1 MPLRQLADDFH
12 VDPDVLREDLLA
24 FYAADVAPDLLLGLL
39 RPGVLEFLG
48 PDGDDE
54 DPAAAEIVRIS
65 DPRSIDE
72 LGVEHVDASELALIY
87 TAATSLLDV
96 EPDNDDLAAAIDALS
111 ETMLGDAAP
120 DGAGTGRVEPAA
132 RADRRGPAAPASRV
146 DIVYSRAW
154 EVGVSQRI
162 IEPYRLVR
170 TRRGWE
176 VDAGPLDER
185 GTMRTFLLSNIRAAE
200 LRTRPSSC
208 PTTSTRRLA
217 EQRATD
223 AVRVEIP
230 QSARWA
236 ADMYAEQV
244 TVIDDRET
252 TVELDLELLP
262 PLEHRLGLLMLA
274 AGRTRGCSSRGT
286 WRTVT
291 SPWRG
296 AWRPTTR
303 PMRADS
309 RLLGHSPRRRAC
321 AGQGPIEPSSAPS
334 AGRVRR
340 REGRR
345 VAVPSGSQA
354 QRVGS
359 R

>member
-1 MPLRQLADDFH
+1 MATPKYVERISRLPGVFEHLLAHPDGMPLRQLAHDFH

-24 FYAADVAPDLLLGLL
+24 FYAADVAPDLLLGLM

-54 DPAAAEIVRIS
+54 DPAAAEIVKIS

-120 DGAGTGRVEPAA
+120 DGPDRPRGTVSSSRSPRGSGAGSASTSSTPARGRSVS
-132 RADRRGPAAPASRV
+132 ADRT
-146 DIVYSRAW
+146 
-154 EVGVSQRI
+154 

-185 GTMRTFLLSNIRAAE
+185 GAMRTFLLSNIREAE
-200 LRTRPSSC
+200 VGDETFELPDDLE
-208 PTTSTRRLA
+208 RRLE
-217 EQRATD
+217 EQRATTL
-223 AVRVEIP
+223 VRVEIP

-252 TVELDLELLP
+252 TVELELELLP
-262 PLEHRLGLLMLA
+262 PLEHRLGLLVLA
-274 AGRTRGCSSRGT
+274 AGSDARVLEPEDLADCHVALARRLAAHHATR
-286 WRTVT
+286 
-291 SPWRG
+291 
-296 AWRPTTR
+296 
-303 PMRADS
+303 
-309 RLLGHSPRRRAC
+309 
-321 AGQGPIEPSSAPS
+321 
-334 AGRVRR
+334 
-340 REGRR
+340 
-345 VAVPSGSQA
+345 
-354 QRVGS
+354 
-359 R
+359 